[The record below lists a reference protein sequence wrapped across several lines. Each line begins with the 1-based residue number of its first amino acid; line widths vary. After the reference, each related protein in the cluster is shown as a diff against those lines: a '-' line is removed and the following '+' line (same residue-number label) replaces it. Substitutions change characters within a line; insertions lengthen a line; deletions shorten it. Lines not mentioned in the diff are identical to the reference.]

1 MASSE
6 NLLPR
11 PPSRGRIT
19 PNAPPPEAIF
29 LSPTK
34 QQPFQR
40 PSSPRIILQPIA
52 AERGPGAAGGG
63 ADRIYLSGLKHD
75 IHSVCKAADA
85 LQRDL
90 DMQRRPTSN
99 LAAKN
104 ALARR
109 PLTPSAAAEPNAA
122 FRSETIESGLSK
134 ILSAADVADGATHLL
149 LQHAPAQHPPPAP
162 SRSPF
167 LRQV

>member
-11 PPSRGRIT
+11 PPYIGRIT

-29 LSPTK
+29 LSPSK

-149 LQHAPAQHPPPAP
+149 LQHAPAQHPPPAL

-167 LRQV
+167 FRQV

>member
-1 MASSE
+1 MASE

-11 PPSRGRIT
+11 PPSRGRII
-19 PNAPPPEAIF
+19 PNATAPEAIF
-29 LSPTK
+29 LSPSK

-52 AERGPGAAGGG
+52 AERGSVAASGG

-75 IHSVCKAADA
+75 IHSVCKAAAA

-109 PLTPSAAAEPNAA
+109 PLTPSATAEPNTA
-122 FRSETIESGLSK
+122 FHADSIESGLSK
-134 ILSAADVADGATHLL
+134 ILASADMADGAL
-149 LQHAPAQHPPPAP
+149 
-162 SRSPF
+162 
-167 LRQV
+167 